1 MFSLENILERMIWF
15 IPVIL
20 SLTVHEWAH
29 AWTAWKLG
37 DDTSKMLGRV
47 SLDPLVHLDPLGT
60 LLPLMGFP
68 IGWAK
73 PVPVNPVRFRNQV
86 SMSFGMLLTAAAGPC
101 SNLLLAGLAY
111 GTLLALG
118 NSPPATIASEQ
129 ISDVLTKFLMMI
141 VMINVLLAGFNLIPI
156 PPLDGSRIVE
166 GLIPPRYRPIWAN
179 VSSWGPFLLLGIL
192 FIPALIGYNVLS
204 VPLEWLAGELSKA
217 ASR

>member
-1 MFSLENILERMIWF
+1 MLIFESIMEQLIWF

-60 LLPLMGFP
+60 LLPLLGFP

-73 PVPVNPVRFRNQV
+73 PVPVNPVRFRKQV
-86 SMSFGMLLTAAAGPC
+86 SMSFGMLLTAAAGPF

-111 GTLLALG
+111 GMLLALG
-118 NSPPATIASEQ
+118 NSTPAAIASEQ
-129 ISDVLTKFLMMI
+129 ILSVLTRFLMMI
-141 VMINVLLAGFNLIPI
+141 VMINILLAGFNLIPI

-166 GLIPPRYRPIWAN
+166 GLIPPRFRPLWAN
-179 VSSWGPFLLLGIL
+179 VARWGPFLLLGIL
-192 FIPALIGYNVLS
+192 FLPALIGYNVLS
-204 VPLEWLAGELSKA
+204 MPLEWLAGELSKA
-217 ASR
+217 AAH